1 MAAFYFFIDSIS
13 PKKKEIKKTKWFWRV
28 SIMKNM
34 KKNREI
40 SRFGIQSLAKNING
54 QLKNLGGVV
63 KRFYW
68 K

>member
-1 MAAFYFFIDSIS
+1 
-13 PKKKEIKKTKWFWRV
+13 
-28 SIMKNM
+28 MKNM

-63 KRFYW
+63 KRFY
-68 K
+68 